1 MHNITYVFSGYYKGI
16 ILKEIIIKRYKNHRL
31 YNTYEQKFISFVELK
46 KIIQDGYNVIIQDH
60 ETQKDIT
67 TDILLQVA
75 HEDLAEVL
83 SANFLL
89 NFIRNNKELEPEVIL
104 SNFDH

>member
-1 MHNITYVFSGYYKGI
+1 M
-16 ILKEIIIKRYKNHRL
+16 KEIIIKRYKNHRL

-46 KIIQDGYNVIIQDH
+46 KLIQDGYNVIIQDH

-75 HEDLAEVL
+75 HEDLARSL
-83 SANFLL
+83 SANCLL
-89 NFIRNNKELEPEVIL
+89 NFIRNSTGLEKEIIL
-104 SNFDH
+104 SSLNNLGDFTTKDSD